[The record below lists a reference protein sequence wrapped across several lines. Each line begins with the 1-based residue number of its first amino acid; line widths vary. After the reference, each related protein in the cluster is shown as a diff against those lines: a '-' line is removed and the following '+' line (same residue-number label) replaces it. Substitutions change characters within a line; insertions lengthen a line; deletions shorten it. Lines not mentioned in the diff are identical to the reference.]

1 MDADLA
7 FFDSIDGTIESLV
20 FEAGHEW
27 TDDFR
32 ERAGSFLARGAPL
45 MAQPFTVALEGGD
58 AVGALAY
65 AAGGPTSAEA
75 TVILAH
81 GAGAPQTHQFMT
93 SFAKGLS
100 TRGLDVITF
109 NFLYMERKRR
119 APGPAARLEACYRA
133 VIDTARQ
140 RMKLESQ
147 RLVVGGKSM
156 GGRIASQVVA
166 AGTEAGGTTAD
177 GLVLLGSPLHPP
189 GRPDKLRDV
198 HLPAI
203 TAPMLFVQGSP

>member
-1 MDADLA
+1 
-7 FFDSIDGTIESLV
+7 
-20 FEAGHEW
+20 
-27 TDDFR
+27 
-32 ERAGSFLARGAPL
+32 

-81 GAGAPQTHQFMT
+81 GAGAPQTHPFMT
-93 SFAKGLS
+93 SFARGLS

-119 APGPAARLEACYRA
+119 APDPAARLEACYRA

-140 RMKLESQ
+140 RMKLGSQ

-166 AGTEAGGTTAD
+166 AGGRRPAARPPTGSSCSAIHVHPSRPAGQTSGRTPSGHHRAD
-177 GLVLLGSPLHPP
+177 ALRP
-189 GRPDKLRDV
+189 GQP
-198 HLPAI
+198 
-203 TAPMLFVQGSP
+203 